1 MRYMKGSIVLTVRGC
16 EIIMGTEAPTNTE
29 LYPLWIDTTDGE
41 ILKKWNGTEWVIVND
56 QKEKFNSVYEYLEV
70 NYFNREESL
79 EKVSEVIASTTI
91 TKSNGEEAK
100 MLDLLQ
106 DLDENSEKTT
116 EEMTT
121 IKTSVS
127 KLEHT
132 SSSLSSEMIDIKS
145 KVNVQVFYYNPEPPY
160 NVGDLWYAQDVGYIE
175 GEENPVFG
183 YYYPKRCVVSKAE
196 GEKFEETDWEDV
208 EAEETDDALGMM
220 SLMTCSQL
228 YQSSQTLYSFMY
240 NSQGEFSKIEQLN
253 DKVSLLVGDTDSSS
267 SINLTSEFIEA
278 ISEKIFIDGSVTFTN
293 AVSQQVA
300 ESEIIKKITTE
311 NETDST
317 TIDGDKIVSY
327 GSSGNKITIEDGTV
341 QINVGTNSSS
351 SKVGVKINSSSSY
364 MNLKGN
370 GLTIGVVGA
379 TSYVSIEPQKI
390 GLYSKGIFKGGLG
403 VSLSDVGKLCL
414 QCDEII
420 AVDSNINIKSNLIAE
435 KDIYIN
441 SSYSIR
447 PNSTTSSSCLGAD
460 SYRFFCLYVAHIN
473 ASGNVTVSGT
483 TQLNNTLTVR
493 GRIIANGGITTSD
506 DFIMTDGNIC
516 LNLEDGG
523 YGDSNA
529 IKWKTIGGSD
539 SAKIVAGSW
548 SENQGFLEL
557 SVSDDGNEE
566 IYVAKRNYEGGFSA
580 RASLLD
586 SSSNTSFPNKLSAGS
601 LSISG
606 VSTLNSSLT
615 VNGTTTLNSS
625 LAVSGSST
633 LTNLTVTSL
642 TYLNAL
648 SVTNGTSIGGTLT
661 VSGAT
666 TINSTLTMGNN
677 ILFKGS
683 YDIRPNSANCNCW
696 LGNSDY
702 RFTYLYVKNINAS
715 SVLTVSG
722 ATTLSSTLTVSGA
735 TTINSTLTMGNNI
748 LFNGSYDIRPNSA
761 NYNCWLG
768 SSSYRFTCLYVKNI
782 DASGTAS
789 ISSSLTVGSTL
800 TVNGATTVNGAING
814 LKITTSDW
822 VSYLNVYDSSYSSMC
837 FLQYTGSV
845 DMYPQN
851 TGNGSIGTSSNR
863 FYAVHANTFYGSGGA
878 STTSDKNKKKD
889 VKEVSEDFVDNLI
902 DNLKLKS
909 YKYIDGTSGRTHYGA
924 IAQEVEE
931 VIENLGITSQEFG
944 AIVKE
949 YPKKV
954 VQEDN
959 EKVPSLVE
967 DTEAEPTYYLR
978 YEQFIMP
985 LVQYCQSLK
994 KRIENLEKQ
1003 YKEQNS

>member
-16 EIIMGTEAPTNTE
+16 EIIMGTEAPANTE
-29 LYPLWIDTTDGE
+29 LYPLWIDTTEGE

-56 QKEKFNSVYEYLEV
+56 QKENFNSVYEYLEV

-91 TKSNGEEAK
+91 TKSNGEEAN

-106 DLDENSEKTT
+106 GLDEDVEKTT

-132 SSSLSSEMIDIKS
+132 SSSLSSEMIDVKS
-145 KVNVQVFYYNPEPPY
+145 KMNIRVFWEEPTPPY
-160 NVGDLWYAQDVGYIE
+160 DVGDIWYMANEGYIPDL
-175 GEENPVFG
+175 EEPVFG
-183 YYYPKRCVVSKAE
+183 HYYPVKCIISKAE
-196 GEKFEETDWEDV
+196 GENFEETDWDV
-208 EAEETDDALGMM
+208 ITEEGNALEII
-220 SLMTCSQL
+220 SAMTSSQL
-228 YQSSQTLYSFMY
+228 YQNSQMIYSYIY
-240 NSQGEFSKIEQLN
+240 NSQGKFSKIEQLE
-253 DKVSLLVGDTDSSS
+253 DRISLLVGDTSSSS
-267 SINLTSEFIEA
+267 SINLTSEFVEA

-341 QINVGTNSSS
+341 QINVGTDSSS

-364 MNLKGN
+364 MDLNGN
-370 GLTIGVVGA
+370 RLIIGVVGA

-390 GLYSKGIFKGGLG
+390 GLYSRGIFKGGLG
-403 VSLSDVGKLCL
+403 VSLSDAGKLYL

-435 KDIYIN
+435 KDIYID

-483 TQLNNTLTVR
+483 TQLNNTLTVS
-493 GRIIANGGITTSD
+493 GQIIANGGITTSD

-642 TYLNAL
+642 TYLNTL

-661 VSGAT
+661 VTGAT
-666 TINSTLTMGNN
+666 TLSSTLTVNGDITCKN
-677 ILFKGS
+677 ICLSGS
-683 YDIRPNSANCNCW
+683 WDIKPSSANYNCW
-696 LGNSDY
+696 LGSSSY
-702 RFTYLYVKNINAS
+702 RFTYLYVKNIDATGT
-715 SVLTVSG
+715 LTVSG
-722 ATTLSSTLTVSGA
+722 ATTLSSTLTVSGE
-735 TTINSTLTMGNNI
+735 TTLSNALYMNNSIYL
-748 LFNGSYDIRPNSA
+748 SSSHDIRPNATTNS
-761 NYNCWLG
+761 CWLG
-768 SSSYRFTCLYVKNI
+768 YSNYRFAFLYVVNI
-782 DASGTAS
+782 NASGNLTVS
-789 ISSSLTVGSTL
+789 GTTSTISSFVFNNSSTPKLCIGSSNYEGFYFYQYSNSL
-800 TVNGATTVNGAING
+800 
-814 LKITTSDW
+814 
-822 VSYLNVYDSSYSSMC
+822 
-837 FLQYTGSV
+837 
-845 DMYPQN
+845 DMYPQSTN
-851 TGNGSIGTSSNR
+851 SGSLGTNSNR
-863 FYAVHANTFYGSGGA
+863 FYSVYANNLYGTV
-878 STTSDKNKKKD
+878 STSSDKRNKKEI
-889 VKEVSEDFVDNLI
+889 KEVSENFVDNLI
-902 DNLKLKS
+902 DGLSLKS
-909 YKYIDGTSGRTHYGA
+909 YQYIDGTSGRTHYGA

-931 VIENLGITSQEFG
+931 LIENLGLTTKEFAG
-944 AIVKE
+944 IVKE
-949 YPKKV
+949 YPKKAV
-954 VQEDN
+954 KVEGEDI
-959 EKVPSLVE
+959 EELVE
-967 DTEAEPTYYLR
+967 DIEAEPTYYIR

-985 LVQYCQSLK
+985 LVQYCQTLK
-994 KRIENLEKQ
+994 KRIEVLEQ
-1003 YKEQNS
+1003 QINN